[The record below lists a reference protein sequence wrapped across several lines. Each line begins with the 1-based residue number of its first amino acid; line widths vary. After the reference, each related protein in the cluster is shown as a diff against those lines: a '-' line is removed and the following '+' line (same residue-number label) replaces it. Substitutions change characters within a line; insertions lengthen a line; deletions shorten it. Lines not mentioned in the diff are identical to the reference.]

1 MQTIDTNLYSRQI
14 KTYGIEIMKK
24 LQNLKILIIGLR
36 GLGIEVTKNL
46 ILTGPKEVKI
56 YDSNKCT
63 INDLGS
69 NFYLSEKDI
78 GKRRDISCLK
88 KLSELNPYVIVNICE
103 DNYLE
108 HIKDFNAII
117 ITEIM
122 NKETLFKINDE
133 CHNNNI
139 AFIYTTSFGISG
151 FIFDDFGKEHIIN
164 SPLSRNKKSYFIKSI
179 SKDGMIEIDNELER
193 NNFSLEKGSY
203 IIFKEVQG
211 INELNN
217 LVPRKIKYVS
227 NNLFSIDENLNYE
240 NYINGGIVEEY
251 FLPKK
256 IEFKRLK
263 EIYDIPYIDN
273 EPEIFDYCNDEGRNE
288 LLHCAILAIHQFY
301 DEFNYLPKLNNKEDY
316 ENVLEKA
323 KNIYNNAKK
332 NNQKWI
338 EKIENFDE
346 KIIINVARFSRSEI
360 SPFCS
365 FLGGIVAQEII
376 KITGQ
381 YIPFN
386 QWFWIDFFESVENL
400 NENVNRELLNS
411 RYDDQIAIYGQEI
424 QNKLANLNI
433 FLIGAGALGCELLKI
448 FSLMGI
454 STNENKRTLVTDND
468 HIEISNLNR
477 QFLFRKKDI
486 NKSKVEIASK
496 EAKKINDKFNCD
508 YLEILVNKENEN
520 IFNEQFYL
528 NQNFIL
534 TAVDNVE
541 ARKYIDSQCTKFSI
555 PLIDSGTLG
564 TSGSC
569 QIIYPF
575 KTSCYNDKKQI
586 NIETSIPLCTLHN
599 FPSKIE
605 HCIEWGLAKFNDY
618 FITNISNLKK
628 YFDDP
633 DDFFRIIGNEESENE
648 QIDILNT
655 IIKLKSIL
663 KENDYNKIIEYAIEI
678 FCFNFNFQIKKLI
691 KEFPEN
697 TRNKDNTLFW
707 RGSKKMP
714 HPIIFDINDSFS
726 FEFIKLFSY
735 FIAKT
740 LNIQINEDNNY
751 IKNLINNIKIP
762 KYVEQDK
769 NDNLTIETLK
779 KTLLD
784 NYIKSSQKIIPEI
797 FEKDNDSNH
806 QIDFIHICSNLRAR
820 NYKIQ
825 ECDKIK
831 TKMIAGKIVPAIVT
845 TTASITGFVCLQLY
859 TLLHTDDIS
868 FSRCCYLDL
877 SFGNIQKFQPSDPKK
892 KKDEEY
898 DDILLGPSKAVPP
911 GWTNWDHIEIKG
923 PMKCEDF
930 IKYFKEKY
938 NVNIMSIS
946 CQNNVIIQVFMPSRK
961 EKLPLY
967 IEDIY
972 DKNYCLNKDQKHLWL
987 EIIGYIDNV
996 NASMPKIKYIFK

>member
-1 MQTIDTNLYSRQI
+1 MQKIDTNLYSRQI
-14 KTYGIEIMKK
+14 KTYGIEMMKK

-56 YDSNKCT
+56 YDSNECT

-103 DNYLE
+103 NNFIE

-122 NKETLFKINDE
+122 NKEKLFKINDE

-164 SPLSRNKKSYFIKSI
+164 SPSLRNKKSYFIKSI
-179 SKDGMIEIDNELER
+179 SKDGMIEIDNELGR

-203 IIFKEVQG
+203 IIFKEVEG

-240 NYINGGIVEEY
+240 NYINGGIIEEY

-273 EPEIFDYCNDEGRNE
+273 EPEIFDFSNDEGRNE

-301 DEFNYLPKLNNKEDY
+301 DEFNYLPKLNDKEDY
-316 ENVLEKA
+316 ENVLKKA
-323 KNIYNNAKK
+323 KNIYNNAKN

-386 QWFWIDFFESVENL
+386 QWFWIDFFESIENL

-454 STNENKRTLVTDND
+454 STKENKKTLVTDND

-496 EAKKINDKFNCD
+496 EAKRINDKFNCD

-541 ARKYIDSQCTKFSI
+541 ARRYIDSQCTKFSI

-569 QIIYPF
+569 KIIYPF
-575 KTSCYNDKKQI
+575 KTSCYNDNEQI

-633 DDFFRIIGNEESENE
+633 DDFFRIIGNEANENE
-648 QIDILNT
+648 QIDILKT

-663 KENDYNKIIEYAIEI
+663 KENNYNKIIEYAIEI

-707 RGSKKMP
+707 GGSKKMP
-714 HPIIFDINDSFS
+714 HPIIFDINDSLT

-762 KYVEQDK
+762 KYIEQDK
-769 NDNLTIETLK
+769 NDN
-779 KTLLD
+779 
-784 NYIKSSQKIIPEI
+784 
-797 FEKDNDSNH
+797 F
-806 QIDFIHICSNLRAR
+806 R
-820 NYKIQ
+820 N
-825 ECDKIK
+825 
-831 TKMIAGKIVPAIVT
+831 
-845 TTASITGFVCLQLY
+845 
-859 TLLHTDDIS
+859 
-868 FSRCCYLDL
+868 
-877 SFGNIQKFQPSDPKK
+877 
-892 KKDEEY
+892 
-898 DDILLGPSKAVPP
+898 
-911 GWTNWDHIEIKG
+911 
-923 PMKCEDF
+923 
-930 IKYFKEKY
+930 FKE
-938 NVNIMSIS
+938 NFN
-946 CQNNVIIQVFMPSRK
+946 
-961 EKLPLY
+961 
-967 IEDIY
+967 
-972 DKNYCLNKDQKHLWL
+972 
-987 EIIGYIDNV
+987 
-996 NASMPKIKYIFK
+996 